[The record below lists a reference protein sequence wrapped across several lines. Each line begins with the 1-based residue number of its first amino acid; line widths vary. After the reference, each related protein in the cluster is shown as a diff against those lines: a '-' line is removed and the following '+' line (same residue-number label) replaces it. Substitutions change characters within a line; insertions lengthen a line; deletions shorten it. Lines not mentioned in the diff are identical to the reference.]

1 MSAKDTQAQIL
12 RPSKVVAIILF
23 VIGVILGGIGGWRL
37 QTRAGLSVAYLL
49 LILGALSIVAAVQQ
63 AMTRIVLLPDRLE
76 FGGLV
81 GRTSIRKEEIESV
94 TWEAGCGVSLRMKA
108 QTWRRVPDL
117 GRAPG
122 VCNSIRA
129 WLKR

>member
-1 MSAKDTQAQIL
+1 MTANGTQPQIL
-12 RPSKVVAIILF
+12 RPSKVTGAVLLVVGIVVA
-23 VIGVILGGIGGWRL
+23 GIGGWRL
-37 QTRAGLSVAYLL
+37 QNSGGFSVPHLL
-49 LILGALSIVAAVQQ
+49 LILGALSIFAAVQHS
-63 AMTRIVLLPDRLE
+63 MNRIVLLPDRLE
-76 FGGLV
+76 FGGLL
-81 GRTSIRKEEIESV
+81 GRTAIRKEDIESV

-117 GRAPG
+117 GRAQG